1 MQAPAQ
7 ILQPSPP
14 QGELP
19 LTRVPRVQPVADEVI
34 GACKTFLDA
43 LNLQIN
49 ISGLEDKELYIPL
62 GIEASHWSRIR
73 KGEFHFPLNK
83 LDQCCDLCGND
94 VVLTWW
100 AWKRGRG
107 LHMLETE
114 AQRLLRLER
123 EENDRLGRENKLLRE
138 LVQGRAL

>member
-7 ILQPSPP
+7 LLQPVEP

-19 LTRVPRVQPVADEVI
+19 LSRAPRAQPVADEVI
-34 GACKTFLDA
+34 RATKTFVDA

-49 ISGLEDKELYIPL
+49 LSGLEDKELYIPL

-83 LDQCCDLCGND
+83 LDQLCDLCGNE
-94 VVLTWW
+94 VTLVWW
-100 AWKRGRG
+100 AWRRGKG

-114 AQRLLRLER
+114 AERQLRIER
-123 EENDRLGRENKLLRE
+123 ERRIDAEKRLQVITEFFRG
-138 LVQGRAL
+138 QS

>member
-7 ILQPSPP
+7 VLQPAAP

-19 LTRVPRVQPVADEVI
+19 LSRAPRAQPVADEVI
-34 GACKTFLDA
+34 RACKTFLDA

-49 ISGLEDKELYIPL
+49 LSGLEDKELYIPL

-73 KGEFHFPLNK
+73 KGEFHFPVNK
-83 LDQCCDLCGND
+83 LDQLCDLCGNE
-94 VVLTWW
+94 VTLVWW
-100 AWKRGRG
+100 AWRRGRG

-114 AQRLLRLER
+114 AERQLRIERDLRLDAEK
-123 EENDRLGRENKLLRE
+123 RLQVITQFFRG
-138 LVQGRAL
+138 QS

>member
-1 MQAPAQ
+1 MQPAE
-7 ILQPSPP
+7 P

-19 LTRVPRVQPVADEVI
+19 LTRAPRAQPVADEVI
-34 GACKTFLDA
+34 RACKTFLDA
-43 LNLQIN
+43 LNLQMN

-83 LDQCCDLCGND
+83 LEQCCDLCGNE
-94 VVLTWW
+94 VALTWW
-100 AWKRGRG
+100 AWKRGKG

-114 AQRLLRLER
+114 TQRLLRLANEALDEER
-123 EENDRLGRENKLLRE
+123 KKSAVLLAA
-138 LVQGRAL
+138 LQGRAV